1 MPAPTA
7 PEIEDALL
15 QRVVD
20 RLVEA
25 VDPAAILLFGSRAKG
40 TIRSDSDVDL
50 CVIADL
56 DGPRRDRRA
65 HLRQLLRP
73 LTREM
78 DAPVD
83 VLTYTPAEF
92 ACEKHL
98 LNSVTYFIEKH
109 GRTLYRRDDA
119 PPNANGF
126 MEEPSE
132 QKEPSEQEH
141 EDWVRSWFD
150 KADRD
155 RETMRRTLAD
165 DPLPDVTCYHA
176 QQAAEKC
183 LKGFLTARGREVEK
197 THDLTAL
204 IDECTPFDEAFE
216 QLRDACERLNRYA
229 VDVRYPGDPND
240 PGYDPSADEA
250 RDARDAA
257 ERVCAFVREA
267 LELDV

>member
-25 VDPAAILLFGSRAKG
+25 VDPAAVLLFGSRAKG

-92 ACEKHL
+92 AREKHL

-119 PPNANGF
+119 PPNSNGF
-126 MEEPSE
+126 IE
-132 QKEPSEQEH
+132 EPSEQEH

-155 RETMRRTLAD
+155 RETMRLTQNAD
-165 DPLPDVTCYHA
+165 DPLPDVTCYHT

-257 ERVCAFVREA
+257 ERVCAFVRGA